1 MLIYLS
7 ADGSKVYT
15 TQPQDYGY
23 DLGGVLL
30 NNKPPVVDPNA
41 PPPPPPQQT
50 TGKRGEGMGNY
61 YQLTHAPPHYG

>member
-1 MLIYLS
+1 MSLAGGAMLIYLS

-15 TQPQDYGY
+15 TQPQDYSY

-30 NNKPPVVDPNA
+30 NNKPPAVDPNA

-50 TGKRGEGMGNY
+50 TGKRGELGS
-61 YQLTHAPPHYG
+61 LSAT

>member
-15 TQPQDYGY
+15 TQPQDYSY

-30 NNKPPVVDPNA
+30 NNKPPAVDPNA

-50 TGKRGEGMGNY
+50 TGKRGTLGS
-61 YQLTHAPPHYG
+61 LSAT